1 MQNNT
6 FSLREIKEMIDK
18 DALNLNTRLQVYDR
32 MSRTKMFIST
42 RDIKNALSD
51 YFTFMDS
58 EMYLRQDDFEFTIIS
73 DEENIKENTNSKIE
87 ITKKTAARVVASTK
101 VEVFEEELNKV
112 LSRDDMEIIN
122 IDYCC
127 STDPMTNDALFSALV
142 TYSYNEPV

>member
-18 DALNLNTRLQVYDR
+18 DILNLNTRLQVYDR

-42 RDIKNALSD
+42 RDMKNALSD

-58 EMYLRQDDFEFTIIS
+58 DMYLRRDDFEFTIIN
-73 DEENIKENTNSKIE
+73 EEDSIENTNNKIE

-112 LSRDDMEIIN
+112 LSRDDIEIIN
-122 IDYCC
+122 VDYCC
-127 STDPMTNDALFSALV
+127 STDPMTNDVLFSALV
-142 TYSYNEPV
+142 TYSYNEPI